1 MPKTVDQ
8 VMDEVWGQHVTQK
21 ERDRRANTVRL
32 IEYYNGEQEQY
43 IAKYIKLDQ
52 KLDAF
57 PFYWTKLTSRIIDKK
72 SEVYKLAPQ
81 RTFGDKT
88 ERDESYEDITKK
100 KNIRLKVAERQTNL
114 LGTIGFRPFVTPGEK
129 KRFDYLMVRD
139 FQAVFD
145 VGIEPTAIR
154 YPVAT
159 AALEKD
165 VIYMYWSDKFNYL
178 MTADNVTIKEKE
190 QLERFGVPED
200 GKNPY
205 GEIPFV
211 YLHNKEIIDD
221 FWNTAGNAD
230 DLANANLHINMKLT
244 EMSHKYRFKSFNP
257 VYITGVDTKS
267 ADIKWAY
274 DKALAISDSDAKVG
288 HLASEHMFADDI
300 EVIKFEIQQIER
312 NYHLN
317 ITWGIEGSAPSGFSL
332 VVQNMAH
339 MDDLEDFTDVARDWE
354 DQIVEME
361 RVVGNVDGLKVP
373 EGDLRVDFTEIRQPI
388 SQDEKNKK
396 WDFEFKNKLSTRR
409 DYWKSENPD
418 ISEEELDEREEAL
431 TEEAGKLKTAPTV
444 DDLLNPAEEE

>member
-1 MPKTVDQ
+1 MPKTLKQ
-8 VMDEVWGQHVTQK
+8 MLDEVWGHHVAQEEK
-21 ERDRRANTVRL
+21 ARRANTVML
-32 IEYYNGEQEQY
+32 IDYYGGDQEKY
-43 IAKYIKLDQ
+43 IAPYIKIDQ

-88 ERDESYEDITKK
+88 EQDEPYQDITKK
-100 KNIRLKVAERQTNL
+100 KNIRLKVAEQQTNL
-114 LGTIGFRPFVTPGEK
+114 LGTIGFRPFKTENNT
-129 KRFDYLMVRD
+129 FDYLMVRD

-145 VGIEPTAIR
+145 VGIDPVAIR

-159 AALEKD
+159 AANERD
-165 VIYMYWSDKFNYL
+165 VIYMYWSDEFNFL
-178 MTADNVTIKEKE
+178 MTADNVTIKETE

-200 GKNPY
+200 GINPY
-205 GEIPFV
+205 GVIPFV

-257 VYITGVDTKS
+257 VYITGVDAKS
-267 ADIKWAY
+267 SDVKFGY
-274 DKALAISDSDAKVG
+274 DRLLAIEPADAKVG
-288 HLASEHMFADDI
+288 NLSTDHLFMDDI

-317 ITWGIEGSAPSGFSL
+317 IAWGIEGHAPSGFSL
-332 VVQNMAH
+332 IVQNMSH

-361 RVVGNVDGLKVP
+361 RVVGKVDGLTVP
-373 EGDLRVDFTEIRQPI
+373 EGDLRVDFNEIRQPI

-418 ISEEELDEREEAL
+418 ISEEELDEREKAL
-431 TEEAGKLKTAPTV
+431 TEEGEKLGTNKQSI
-444 DDLLNPAEEE
+444 DDFLFPAEEE

>member
-1 MPKTVDQ
+1 MPETLKQ
-8 VMDEVWGQHVTQK
+8 VLDKMWGHNVAQEEK
-21 ERDRRANTVRL
+21 ARRANTVML
-32 IEYYNGEQEQY
+32 IDYYGGDQEKY
-43 IAKYIKLDQ
+43 ISKYIKLDQ

-72 SEVYKLAPQ
+72 SEVYKLAPL
-81 RTFGDKT
+81 RTFGDET
-88 ERDESYEDITKK
+88 ERNEDYQDITKK
-100 KNIRLKVAERQTNL
+100 KNIRLKVAERQANL
-114 LGTIGFRPFVTPGEK
+114 LGTIGFRPFVTPK
-129 KRFDYLMVRD
+129 NTFDYLMVRD

-145 VGIEPTAIR
+145 VGLEPTAIR

-165 VIYMYWSDKFNYL
+165 VIYMYWSDEFNFL
-178 MTADNVTIKEKE
+178 MTADNVTIKEAE

-200 GKNPY
+200 GVNPY
-205 GEIPFV
+205 GVIPFV

-257 VYITGVDTKS
+257 VWITGVDAKS
-267 ADIKWAY
+267 SDVKFGYDRVLTIADSEA
-274 DKALAISDSDAKVG
+274 DVG

-361 RVVGNVDGLKVP
+361 RVIGKVDGLSVP

-431 TEEAGKLKTAPTV
+431 KTEAETLKTGFTTDDLFTTEE
-444 DDLLNPAEEE
+444 E